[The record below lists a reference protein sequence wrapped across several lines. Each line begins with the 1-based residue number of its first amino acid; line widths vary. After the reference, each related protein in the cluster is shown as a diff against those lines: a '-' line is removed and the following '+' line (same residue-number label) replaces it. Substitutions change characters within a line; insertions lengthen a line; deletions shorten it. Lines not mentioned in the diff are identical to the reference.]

1 VNARSK
7 KLSEPLDDET
17 AIDGKIGERIVPPP
31 VFPRG
36 ATIGFELR
44 VIAVWV
50 TLLVLFVLFFLSFG
64 LKFEIIF
71 NRFPNLAGLKLTKDG
86 FIQGAA
92 LTLFVCFFSII
103 ASIILGLLSALGR
116 LSTSSL
122 LYGISTFYTS
132 FFRGTPLLVQIF
144 LIYLGLPQLGPVPDA
159 IPAGIIALSLNYG
172 AYLSEIFR
180 SGIISVPIGQREAGA
195 SLGLP
200 PWVVMWTIVLPQATR
215 IVIPPTGSQ
224 FIAML
229 KDSSLISVMGVWEIM
244 FLAQSFGRSSYRYIE
259 MLTTAAAIY
268 WLLASGFEI
277 IQARLEVKF
286 GKCYKKAH

>member
-1 VNARSK
+1 
-7 KLSEPLDDET
+7 LSETAKDET
-17 AIDGKIGERIVPPP
+17 QELAGAAHAAP

-36 ATIGFELR
+36 ASKAFEFR
-44 VIAVWV
+44 VVAVWV
-50 TLLVLFVLFFLSFG
+50 TLLALFVLFFMSFG
-64 LKFEIIF
+64 LKYEIILE
-71 NRFPNLAGLKLTKDG
+71 RFPALAGLKLTKNG

-92 LTLFVCFFSII
+92 LTIFVCFFSII

-116 LSTSSL
+116 LSKSAV

-180 SGIISVPIGQREAGA
+180 AGIMSVPQGQREAGA

-200 PWVVMWTIVLPQATR
+200 NWVIMWTIVLPQATR

-244 FLAQSFGRSSYRYIE
+244 FLAQSFGRSTYRYIE

-268 WLLASGFEI
+268 WLLSICFEI
-277 IQARLEVKF
+277 IQSRLEVKF
-286 GKCYKKAH
+286 GKGYRKAH

>member
-1 VNARSK
+1 MSDPR
-7 KLSEPLDDET
+7 DDEA
-17 AIDGKIGERIVPPP
+17 AIEEKIGERTAAPP

-36 ATIGFELR
+36 ATRLFEVK
-44 VIAVWV
+44 VIAVWA
-50 TLLVLFVLFFLSFG
+50 TLLVLFVSLFLSFG
-64 LKFEIIF
+64 LEYEIIIE
-71 NRFPNLAGLKLTKDG
+71 RFPAMAGLKLTRDG

-103 ASIILGLLSALGR
+103 SSIALGLISALGR
-116 LSTSSL
+116 LSQNAIF
-122 LYGISTFYTS
+122 YGISTFYTS

-180 SGIISVPIGQREAGA
+180 SGIISVPQGQREAGA
-195 SLGLP
+195 SLGLHN
-200 PWVVMWTIVLPQATR
+200 WVIMWTIVLPQATR

-244 FLAQSFGRSSYRYIE
+244 FLAQSFGRSTYRYIE

-268 WLLASGFEI
+268 WLLSIGFEI
-277 IQARLEVKF
+277 IQARLEAKF
-286 GKCYKKAH
+286 GKGYRKAH

>member
-1 VNARSK
+1 MD
-7 KLSEPLDDET
+7 LSPILDNL
-17 AIDGKIGERIVPPP
+17 
-31 VFPRG
+31 PR
-36 ATIGFELR
+36 
-44 VIAVWV
+44 
-50 TLLVLFVLFFLSFG
+50 FV
-64 LKFEIIF
+64 
-71 NRFPNLAGLKLTKDG
+71 D
-86 FIQGAA
+86 
-92 LTLFVCFFSII
+92 
-103 ASIILGLLSALGR
+103 GLLLTMEITILSVVIGLACAVPLALLR
-116 LSTSSL
+116 TSSRPYL
-122 LYGISTFYTS
+122 WMPVYGYIF

-180 SGIISVPIGQREAGA
+180 SGIISVPAGQREAGA

-200 PWVVMWTIVLPQATR
+200 NWVIMWTIVLPQATR

-244 FLAQSFGRSSYRYIE
+244 FLAQSFGRSSYRYLE

-268 WLLASGFEI
+268 WLLSIGFEL
-277 IQARLEVKF
+277 IQSRLEVKF
-286 GKCYKKAH
+286 GKGYKKAH

>member
-1 VNARSK
+1 MSDTSKEEAIGARVT
-7 KLSEPLDDET
+7 P
-17 AIDGKIGERIVPPP
+17 AP

-36 ATIGFELR
+36 ATRAFELR
-44 VIAVWV
+44 VVAVWA
-50 TLLVLFVLFFLSFG
+50 TLFVLFVLFFMSFG
-64 LKFEIIF
+64 LKFDFILDKL
-71 NRFPNLAGLKLTKDG
+71 PALAGLKLTRDG

-103 ASIILGLLSALGR
+103 ASSLLGLLSALGR
-116 LSTSSL
+116 LSSSAVA
-122 LYGISTFYTS
+122 YGISTFYTS

-180 SGIISVPIGQREAGA
+180 SGIISVPAGQREAGA

-200 PWVVMWTIVLPQATR
+200 NWVIFWTIILPQATR

-259 MLTTAAAIY
+259 MLTTAATIY
-268 WLLASGFEI
+268 WILSICFEI
-277 IQARLEVKF
+277 IQSRLEVKF
-286 GKCYKKAH
+286 GKGYSKAR

>member
-1 VNARSK
+1 MSDTSK
-7 KLSEPLDDET
+7 DEST
-17 AIDGKIGERIVPPP
+17 GVRVAPAP

-36 ATIGFELR
+36 ATRAFELR
-44 VIAVWV
+44 VVAVWV
-50 TLLVLFVLFFLSFG
+50 TLFALFVLFFMSFG
-64 LKFEIIF
+64 LKFSFIAD
-71 NRFPNLAGLKLTKDG
+71 RFPALAGLRLTKDG

-103 ASIILGLLSALGR
+103 ASSALGLISALGR
-116 LSTSSL
+116 LSNSAVC
-122 LYGISTFYTS
+122 YGISTFYTS

-180 SGIISVPIGQREAGA
+180 SGIISVPVGQREAGM

-200 PWVVMWTIVLPQATR
+200 NWVVFWTITLPQATR

-259 MLTTAAAIY
+259 MLTTAATIY
-268 WLLASGFEI
+268 WILSICFEI
-277 IQARLEVKF
+277 IQSRLELKF
-286 GKCYKKAH
+286 GKGYRKTR

>member
-1 VNARSK
+1 MTGVRVA
-7 KLSEPLDDET
+7 PT
-17 AIDGKIGERIVPPP
+17 P

-36 ATIGFELR
+36 ASRAFELR
-44 VIAVWV
+44 VVVVWI
-50 TLLVLFVLFFLSFG
+50 TLFALFVLFFLGFNLKLSFIM
-64 LKFEIIF
+64 E
-71 NRFPNLAGLKLTKDG
+71 RFPALAGLRLTNDG

-103 ASIILGLLSALGR
+103 ASSVLGLLSALSR
-116 LSTSSL
+116 LSTSAV

-180 SGIISVPIGQREAGA
+180 SGIMSVPVGQREAGA

-200 PWVVMWTIVLPQATR
+200 KWVIYWTIILPQATR

-259 MLTTAAAIY
+259 MLTTAAIIY
-268 WLLASGFEI
+268 WILSICFEI
-277 IQARLEVKF
+277 IQSRLEAKF
-286 GKCYKKAH
+286 GKGYKVRP

>member
-1 VNARSK
+1 MSDTSK
-7 KLSEPLDDET
+7 EEAT
-17 AIDGKIGERIVPPP
+17 GVRVTQAP

-36 ATIGFELR
+36 ATRAFEIR
-44 VIAVWV
+44 VVAVWA
-50 TLLVLFVLFFLSFG
+50 TLFVLFALFFMSFG
-64 LKFEIIF
+64 LKFSFIVEKL
-71 NRFPNLAGLKLTKDG
+71 PALAGLKLTRDG

-103 ASIILGLLSALGR
+103 ASSILGLLSALGR
-116 LSTSSL
+116 LSNSAVF
-122 LYGISTFYTS
+122 YGISTFYTS

-180 SGIISVPIGQREAGA
+180 SGIISVPAGQREAGA

-200 PWVVMWTIVLPQATR
+200 NWVIFWTIVLPQATR

-259 MLTTAAAIY
+259 MLTTAATIY
-268 WLLASGFEI
+268 WILSICFEI
-277 IQARLEVKF
+277 VQSRLELKF
-286 GKCYKKAH
+286 GKGYSKTR

>member
-1 VNARSK
+1 MSDTSK
-7 KLSEPLDDET
+7 EEVTGVRVTP
-17 AIDGKIGERIVPPP
+17 AP

-36 ATIGFELR
+36 GSRAFEMR
-44 VIAVWV
+44 VVAVWI
-50 TLLVLFVLFFLSFG
+50 TLFALFVLFFLGFN
-64 LKFEIIF
+64 LKFSFIME
-71 NRFPNLAGLKLTKDG
+71 RFPALAGLRLTRDG

-103 ASIILGLLSALGR
+103 ASSVLGLLSALSR
-116 LSTSSL
+116 LSTSAV

-180 SGIISVPIGQREAGA
+180 SGIMSVPVGQREAGA

-200 PWVVMWTIVLPQATR
+200 KWVIYWTIILPQATR

-259 MLTTAAAIY
+259 MLTTAAMIY
-268 WLLASGFEI
+268 WILSICFEI
-277 IQARLEVKF
+277 IQSRLEAKF
-286 GKCYKKAH
+286 GKGYKVCS

>member
-1 VNARSK
+1 MTKPAT
-7 KLSEPLDDET
+7 EET
-17 AIDGKIGERIVPPP
+17 AGARLTPAP

-36 ATIGFELR
+36 AARDFELR

-64 LKFEIIF
+64 LKFSFILE
-71 NRFPNLAGLKLTKDG
+71 RLPQLAGLKLTRDG
-86 FIQGAA
+86 FLQGAA

-103 ASIILGLLSALGR
+103 ASSLLGFAAALGR
-116 LSTSSL
+116 LSKSAV

-180 SGIISVPIGQREAGA
+180 SGIVSVPTGQREAGA
-195 SLGLP
+195 SLGLHR
-200 PWVVMWTIVLPQATR
+200 WVILWTIVLPQATR
-215 IVIPPTGSQ
+215 IVIPPIGSQ

-268 WLLASGFEI
+268 WMLSICFEI
-277 IQARLEVKF
+277 VQSRLEVRF
-286 GKCYKKAH
+286 GKGYKAH

>member
-1 VNARSK
+1 MSDT
-7 KLSEPLDDET
+7 SEQET
-17 AIDGKIGERIVPPP
+17 TGVRPTPAP

-36 ATIGFELR
+36 ATRAFEIR
-44 VIAVWV
+44 VVAVWL
-50 TLLVLFVLFFLSFG
+50 TLFVLFVLFFLGFDLKLSFIVER
-64 LKFEIIF
+64 L
-71 NRFPNLAGLKLTKDG
+71 PALAGLRLTRDG

-103 ASIILGLLSALGR
+103 ASIVLGLLSALGR
-116 LSTSSL
+116 LSNSAV

-180 SGIISVPIGQREAGA
+180 AGIMSVPAGQREAGA
-195 SLGLP
+195 SLGLHD
-200 PWVVMWTIVLPQATR
+200 WVIFWTIVLPQATR
-215 IVIPPTGSQ
+215 VVIPPTGSQ

-268 WLLASGFEI
+268 WILSICFEI
-277 IQARLEVKF
+277 IQSRLEVRF
-286 GKCYKKAH
+286 GKGYKKH

>member
-1 VNARSK
+1 
-7 KLSEPLDDET
+7 LSDPRNDESLVE
-17 AIDGKIGERIVPPP
+17 GKIGERIVPPP

-50 TLLVLFVLFFLSFG
+50 TLLVLFVSFFLSFG
-64 LKFEIIF
+64 LKYDIIIE
-71 NRFPNLAGLKLTKDG
+71 RFPALAGLRLTRDG

-103 ASIILGLLSALGR
+103 ASMILGLLSALGR
-116 LSTSSL
+116 LSKSSL

-180 SGIISVPIGQREAGA
+180 AGIMSVPLGQREAGA
-195 SLGLP
+195 SLGLR
-200 PWVVMWTIVLPQATR
+200 PWIIMWTIVLPQAIR

-244 FLAQSFGRSSYRYIE
+244 FLAQSFGRSTYRYIE

-268 WLLASGFEI
+268 WILSICFEI
-277 IQARLEVKF
+277 IQSRLEVKF
-286 GKCYKKAH
+286 GKGYKKGH

>member
-1 VNARSK
+1 LSDTSK
-7 KLSEPLDDET
+7 DEST
-17 AIDGKIGERIVPPP
+17 GVRVTPAP

-36 ATIGFELR
+36 ATRAFELR
-44 VIAVWV
+44 VVAVWV
-50 TLLVLFVLFFLSFG
+50 TLFVLFMLFFMSFG
-64 LKFEIIF
+64 LKFSFIAE
-71 NRFPNLAGLKLTKDG
+71 RFPALAGLRLTKDG

-103 ASIILGLLSALGR
+103 ASSLLGLISALGR
-116 LSTSSL
+116 LSSSAIC
-122 LYGISTFYTS
+122 YGVSTFYTS

-180 SGIISVPIGQREAGA
+180 SGIMSVPVGQREAGA

-200 PWVVMWTIVLPQATR
+200 KWVVFWTITLPQATR

-259 MLTTAAAIY
+259 MLTTAATIY
-268 WLLASGFEI
+268 WILSICFEI
-277 IQARLEVKF
+277 VQSRLELKF
-286 GKCYKKAH
+286 GKGYSKAR

>member
-1 VNARSK
+1 MTHPTE
-7 KLSEPLDDET
+7 SEPS
-17 AIDGKIGERIVPPP
+17 AAKQAPAQ
-31 VFPRG
+31 VFPAG
-36 ATIGFELR
+36 ASFGFELR
-44 VIAVWV
+44 VVAVWA
-50 TLLVLFVLFFLSFG
+50 TLFVLFVLFFLSFG
-64 LKFEIIF
+64 LKISVIIDK
-71 NRFPNLAGLKLTKDG
+71 FPYLAGLKLTRDG

-103 ASIILGLLSALGR
+103 ASSCLGLASALAR
-116 LSTSSL
+116 LSQNPV

-144 LIYLGLPQLGPVPDA
+144 LIYLGLPQLGPVPA
-159 IPAGIIALSLNYG
+159 AVPAGITALSLNYG

-180 SGIISVPIGQREAGA
+180 SGILSVSKGQREAGY

-200 PWVVMWTIVLPQATR
+200 RWVIMWKIVLPQATR
-215 IVIPPTGSQ
+215 IAIPPTGSQ

-244 FLAQSFGRSSYRYIE
+244 FLAQSFGRSSYRYLE

-268 WLLASGFEI
+268 WVLSIVFEI
-277 IQARLEVKF
+277 VQARLEVHF
-286 GKCYKKAH
+286 GKGFKTHP

>member
-1 VNARSK
+1 MT
-7 KLSEPLDDET
+7 EPTNDDSL
-17 AIDGKIGERIVPPP
+17 ADGGIGGRVVPPP

-36 ATIGFELR
+36 ATRGFEMR
-44 VIAVWV
+44 VVAVWA
-50 TLLVLFVLFFLSFG
+50 TLLILFVLFFLSFG
-64 LKFEIIF
+64 LKFEIIAA
-71 NRFPNLAGLKLTKDG
+71 RFPALAGLKLTKDG

-103 ASIILGLLSALGR
+103 ASSVLGLISALGR
-116 LSTSSL
+116 LSNSAVF
-122 LYGISTFYTS
+122 YGISTFYTS

-180 SGIISVPIGQREAGA
+180 SGIMSVPQGQREAGA

-200 PWVVMWTIVLPQATR
+200 NWVILWTIVLPQATR

-268 WLLASGFEI
+268 WLLSICFEL
-277 IQARLEVKF
+277 IQSRLEVKF
-286 GKCYKKAH
+286 GKGYKKAH